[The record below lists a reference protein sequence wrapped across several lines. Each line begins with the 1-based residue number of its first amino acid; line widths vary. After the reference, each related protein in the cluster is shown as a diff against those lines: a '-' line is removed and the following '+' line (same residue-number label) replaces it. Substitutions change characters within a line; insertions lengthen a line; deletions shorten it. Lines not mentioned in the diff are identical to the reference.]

1 MTKLVGIGL
10 LVLIAIGLLAYS
22 FGFFHTAEPAAINQE
37 VINTDI
43 KQASDTD
50 RLLSV
55 DTFKVNQSIDSLLV
69 VIAHI
74 NKEPKAFLL
83 QFSDEQMQQRNFFAD
98 KARFSRLAEN
108 AKLAMVTASG
118 QIDQINLSSQLPR
131 AIGIELQKCLSNIS
145 SSYLL
150 MANAFSIAEAYGK
163 NNRSE
168 AYMDTFK
175 YHLYSGMSL
184 YDAAIAKIIKLK

>member
-43 KQASDTD
+43 KQASDTV

-74 NKEPKAFLL
+74 YKEPKAFLL
-83 QFSDEQMQQRNFFAD
+83 QFSDEQMQQRNFFAS
-98 KARFSRLAEN
+98 KARFSRLAEK

-118 QIDQINLSSQLPR
+118 QIDQINLSSRLPR

-163 NNRSE
+163 YNRSE
-168 AYMDTFK
+168 AYMETFK
-175 YHLYSGMSL
+175 YHLYSGMSM
-184 YDAAIAKIIKLK
+184 YDTAIAKIKKLK